1 MGIENMKMPQLGESV
16 TEGTI
21 SKWLVSPGDTVNKYD
36 PIAEVQTDKVNAEV
50 PSSFTGTIKEL
61 IAEEGDTL
69 EVGEIICS
77 IEVGGAG
84 SAPSEEAPKEE
95 KKETAGEKP
104 SQAVANSSQPAAK
117 PSQPA
122 AKPSQPAAKPSQPA
136 AKPSQPAAK
145 PSQQSK
151 KEDGNKAR
159 YSPAVLKLSQEHD
172 IDLKQVEGT
181 GNGGRITRKDLK
193 KIIESGNIPK
203 AGDAA
208 ASPQAE
214 AAPAPGKEQA
224 KPAAA
229 VKQAAPS
236 PNVPTMPGDIEIP
249 VTGVR
254 KAIASNMVRS
264 KHEAPHAW
272 TMMEVDVT
280 NLVEYRNSLKT
291 EFKQREGFNLTF
303 FAFFVKAVSQAL
315 KEFPQINS
323 MWAGDKIIQKKD
335 VNISI
340 AVATD
345 DALFVPVIKNADEKT
360 IKGIAREIT
369 DLAGKVRS
377 GKLKSED
384 MQGGTFTVNNTGSF
398 GSVQSMG
405 IINYPQA
412 AILQVES
419 IVKRPVV
426 MNNGMIAVRDM
437 VNLCMSLDHR
447 VLDGLVC
454 GRFLQRIKEILENT
468 SKENTSVY

>member
-1 MGIENMKMPQLGESV
+1 MGIEKMKMPQLGESV

-50 PSSFTGTIKEL
+50 PSSFTGVIKEL
-61 IAEEGDTL
+61 LAEEGDTL
-69 EVGEIICS
+69 EVGELICS
-77 IEVGGAG
+77 IELEGGND
-84 SAPSEEAPKEE
+84 APAEEKVE
-95 KKETAGEKP
+95 KKEEAAP
-104 SQAVANSSQPAAK
+104 STPASADT
-117 PSQPA
+117 S
-122 AKPSQPAAKPSQPA
+122 
-136 AKPSQPAAK
+136 
-145 PSQQSK
+145 
-151 KEDGNKAR
+151 NKGR
-159 YSPAVLKLSQEHD
+159 YSPAVLKMSQENG
-172 IDLKQVEGT
+172 IDLTQVTGT
-181 GNGGRITRKDLK
+181 GAGGRITRKDLK
-193 KIIESGNIPK
+193 KIIESGNIPQ
-203 AGDAA
+203 
-208 ASPQAE
+208 ASEAPK
-214 AAPAPGKEQA
+214 AAPQQESPSQGAPAQPSK
-224 KPAAA
+224 KPAP
-229 VKQAAPS
+229 QTPDI
-236 PNVPTMPGDIEIP
+236 PTLPGDIEIP
-249 VTGVR
+249 VTGIR
-254 KAIASNMVRS
+254 KAIAANMLRS

-280 NLVEYRNSLKT
+280 NLVDYRNSLKT
-291 EFKQREGFNLTF
+291 EFKQKEGYNLTF
-303 FAFFVKAVSQAL
+303 FAFFVKAVAQAL
-315 KEFPQINS
+315 KEYPQINS

-335 VNISI
+335 INLSI

-345 DALFVPVIKNADEKT
+345 DALYVPVIKNADEKT

-369 DLAGKVRS
+369 ELAGKVRT
-377 GKLKSED
+377 GKLTSQD

-454 GRFLQRIKEILENT
+454 GRFLQRVKEILENT
-468 SKENTSVY
+468 SKETTSIY